1 MISEG
6 SKFELL
12 LSIHHFDNTVL
23 ESDSHDGGIGSHA
36 EGCEIVVESGY
47 LFDDLRFVCI
57 VDV

>member
-12 LSIHHFDNTVL
+12 LSVHHFDNTIL
-23 ESDSHDGGIGSHA
+23 ESDSHDSGIGSQA

-47 LFDDLRFVCI
+47 LFDYLRFVG
-57 VDV
+57 VVNV